1 MVESSRT
8 AAQPAA
14 ARPVDLPR
22 RINKWLAK
30 ISPWWIYG
38 FGLVPAAWYF
48 YLGAVNDLGANP
60 IQTFEHLLGEW
71 ALRFLIATLLVTP
84 VRDLTRV
91 NLYRFRRAF
100 GLLTFYYVLF
110 HFLTYF
116 ILDRAMNLPVIAAD
130 IFKRPYII
138 VGMVAFI
145 CLIALAVTSNN
156 RAIRAMGRAWGQLHK
171 LVYLIAVLGTVHF
184 FMAVKSWPPRPFV
197 YATLIAVLL
206 GYRLVRYVRDQ
217 RRAVAA

>member
-1 MVESSRT
+1 MDTSAAGT
-8 AAQPAA
+8 APKV
-14 ARPVDLPR
+14 RKTDYPR
-22 RINKWLAK
+22 QINKTIAK
-30 ISPWWIYG
+30 ISTWWIYG
-38 FGLVPAAWYF
+38 LGMIPAAWYF

-84 VRDLTRV
+84 IRDLTRV
-91 NLYRFRRAF
+91 NFFRFRRAL
-100 GLLTFYYVLF
+100 GLMTFYYVLF

-116 ILDRAMNLPVIAAD
+116 ILDRGMNLPVIFVD

-138 VGMVAFI
+138 IGMTAFV

-156 RAIRAMGRAWGQLHK
+156 ASIKRLGRAWGRLHK
-171 LVYLIAVLGTVHF
+171 LVYLIATLGVIHF

-197 YATLIAVLL
+197 YATIIGVLL
-206 GYRLVRYVRDQ
+206 AYRLYVFVRDQ
-217 RRAVAA
+217 RRAA

>member
-14 ARPVDLPR
+14 SRPVDLPK
-22 RINKWLAK
+22 RINKQLAK

-84 VRDLTRV
+84 LRDLTRI
-91 NLYRFRRAF
+91 NLYRFRRAL

-138 VGMVAFI
+138 VGMLAFL
-145 CLIALAVTSNN
+145 CLISLAVTSSN
-156 RAIRAMGRAWGQLHK
+156 RAMRAMGRAWNRLHM
-171 LVYLIAVLGTVHF
+171 LVYVIAALGTIHF

-197 YATLIAVLL
+197 YGGILALLL
-206 GYRLVRYVRDQ
+206 GYRLVRFLMDQ
-217 RRAVAA
+217 RRALAA

>member
-1 MVESSRT
+1 MVEATS
-8 AAQPAA
+8 AAP
-14 ARPVDLPR
+14 RPVDYPK
-22 RINKWLAK
+22 RINKRLAK
-30 ISPWWIYG
+30 VSPWWIYG

-60 IQTFEHLLGEW
+60 IQAFEHLLGEW
-71 ALRFLIATLLVTP
+71 ALRFLIVTLCITP
-84 VRDLTRV
+84 LRDLTRI
-91 NLYRFRRAF
+91 NLFRFRRAF

-116 ILDRAMNLPVIAAD
+116 ILDRGMNLPVIFVD

-138 VGMVAFI
+138 VGMVAFL
-145 CLIALAVTSNN
+145 CLIALAATSSNLM
-156 RAIRAMGRAWGQLHK
+156 IRAMGRAWGQLHR

-197 YATLIAVLL
+197 YATIIAALL

-217 RRAVAA
+217 RRAA

>member
-1 MVESSRT
+1 MASASGT
-8 AAQPAA
+8 AVNPKK
-14 ARPVDLPR
+14 PDYPR
-22 RINKWLAK
+22 RINKALAK
-30 ISPWWIYG
+30 VSPGWIYG

-48 YLGAVNDLGANP
+48 YLGAINDLGANP

-71 ALRFLIATLLVTP
+71 ALRFLIATLAVTP
-84 VRDLTRV
+84 LRDLTRI

-116 ILDRAMNLPVIAAD
+116 ILDRGMNLPVIAVD

-138 VGMVAFI
+138 VGMIAFL

-156 RAIRAMGRAWGQLHK
+156 RSIRAMGSAWGKLHR
-171 LVYLIAVLGTVHF
+171 LVYLIATLGVIHF

-197 YATLIAVLL
+197 YATIIAILL
-206 GYRLVRYVRDQ
+206 GYRLVRLVVDQ

>member
-1 MVESSRT
+1 MVESSRM
-8 AAQPAA
+8 AANAP
-14 ARPVDLPR
+14 RPMDLPR
-22 RINKWLAK
+22 RINRLVARV
-30 ISPWWIYG
+30 SVWWVYG
-38 FGLVPAAWYF
+38 LGLLPAAWYF

-60 IQTFEHLLGEW
+60 IQAFEHLLGEW

-91 NLYRFRRAF
+91 NLFRFRRAL

-116 ILDRAMNLPVIAAD
+116 ILDRGMNLPVIAVD

-138 VGMVAFI
+138 VGMVAFL
-145 CLIALAVTSNN
+145 CLIVLAATSSN
-156 RAIRAMGRAWGQLHK
+156 RAIRAMGRAWGYVHR
-171 LVYLIAVLGTVHF
+171 LVYLVAVLGAVHF

-197 YATLIAVLL
+197 YAGILGILL
-206 GYRLVRYVRDQ
+206 AYRLVRFGLDQ
-217 RRAVAA
+217 RRPVAA

>member
-1 MVESSRT
+1 MASASGSAVN
-8 AAQPAA
+8 PKK
-14 ARPVDLPR
+14 PDYPR
-22 RINKWLAK
+22 RINKALAK
-30 ISPWWIYG
+30 VSPWWIYG
-38 FGLVPAAWYF
+38 FGLVPAVWYF
-48 YLGAVNDLGANP
+48 YLGAINDLGANP

-71 ALRFLIATLLVTP
+71 ALRFLIATLAVTP
-84 VRDLTRV
+84 LRDLTRI
-91 NLYRFRRAF
+91 NLYWFRRAF

-116 ILDRAMNLPVIAAD
+116 ILDRGMNLPVIAVD

-138 VGMVAFI
+138 VGMIAFL

-156 RAIRAMGRAWGQLHK
+156 RAIRAMGGAWGMLHR
-171 LVYLIAVLGTVHF
+171 LVYLIATLGVVHF

-197 YATLIAVLL
+197 YATIIAILL
-206 GYRLVRYVRDQ
+206 GYRLVRLVVDQ

>member
-1 MVESSRT
+1 MVERSNT
-8 AAQPAA
+8 APAA
-14 ARPVDLPR
+14 SRPADLPK

-30 ISPWWIYG
+30 VSPWWIYG
-38 FGLVPAAWYF
+38 FGLMPAAWYF

-84 VRDLTRV
+84 LRDLTRI

-130 IFKRPYII
+130 ILKRPYII
-138 VGMVAFI
+138 VGMLAFL
-145 CLIALAVTSNN
+145 CLIALALTSNN

-171 LVYLIAVLGTVHF
+171 LVYVIAILGSVHF

-197 YATLIAVLL
+197 YATIIAVLL

>member
-1 MVESSRT
+1 MVETSRT

-14 ARPVDLPR
+14 ARPVDLR
-22 RINKWLAK
+22 KRINKTLAK
-30 ISPWWIYG
+30 ISPWWVYG

-48 YLGAVNDLGANP
+48 YLGAVNNLGANP
-60 IQTFEHLLGEW
+60 IQTFEHILGEW
-71 ALRFLIATLLVTP
+71 ALRFLIATLVITP
-84 VRDLTRV
+84 LRDLTRI
-91 NLYRFRRAF
+91 NLFRFRRAF

-138 VGMVAFI
+138 VGMVAFL

-184 FMAVKSWPPRPFV
+184 FMAVKSWPPQPFV
-197 YATLIAVLL
+197 YAVIIAVLL
-206 GYRLVRYVRDQ
+206 GYRLVRYIRDQ

>member
-1 MVESSRT
+1 MNKLV
-8 AAQPAA
+8 
-14 ARPVDLPR
+14 ARV
-22 RINKWLAK
+22 
-30 ISPWWIYG
+30 SPWWVYG
-38 FGLVPAAWYF
+38 VGLIPAAWYF

-60 IQTFEHLLGEW
+60 IQAFEHILGEW

-84 VRDLTRV
+84 LRDLTRI
-91 NLYRFRRAF
+91 NLFRFRRSL

-116 ILDRAMNLPVIAAD
+116 ILDRGMDLPVIAVD

-138 VGMVAFI
+138 VGMVGFL

-156 RAIRAMGRAWGQLHK
+156 RAIRAMGRAWGQLHR
-171 LVYLIAVLGTVHF
+171 LVYLVAVLGVVHF

-197 YATLIAVLL
+197 YASIIAVLL
-206 GYRLVRYVRDQ
+206 GYRLLLLVRNQ
-217 RRAVAA
+217 RRAAA

>member
-1 MVESSRT
+1 MMAET
-8 AAQPAA
+8 ALAVLRPADY
-14 ARPVDLPR
+14 PK
-22 RINKWLAK
+22 RINKMLAK

-38 FGLVPAAWYF
+38 LGLVPAAWYF
-48 YLGAVNDLGANP
+48 YLGAVDSLGANP
-60 IQTFEHLLGEW
+60 VQAFEHLLGEW
-71 ALRFLIATLLVTP
+71 ALRFLIAALCVTP
-84 VRDLTRV
+84 LRDLTRI
-91 NLYRFRRAF
+91 NLFRFRRAL

-116 ILDRAMNLPVIAAD
+116 ILDRGMNLSVIFVD

-138 VGMVAFI
+138 VGMIAFL
-145 CLIALAVTSNN
+145 CLIALAITSNN
-156 RAIRAMGRAWGQLHK
+156 RAIRAMGRAWGQLHR
-171 LVYLIAVLGTVHF
+171 LVYLIAILGVTHF

-206 GYRLVRYVRDQ
+206 GYRLIRYLRDQ